1 MKISDIKP
9 IPKYIIK
16 KIKRLD
22 KEKNPTPNGNK
33 RFYSYLTV
41 WNKELVRVTV
51 AVRHRYK
58 TWLCKQVAIHG
69 LNTPHCLVKDM
80 DYYTIAGYVVGWF
93 DEGITNE
100 PKCYEGDW
108 WPYDGKYFNPFAPT
122 VNVDFALKMPKFKY
136 SAVDLYTGDDALKY
150 LKLYEKYPQMEY
162 ITKLGLSYIVT
173 SKQILKLA
181 STSKA
186 FRKWLGRNSQE
197 LKTNCY
203 YVSTIMQAFKK
214 NKPLKEIQDYESAK
228 KSLVRD
234 YHYTRIKGLFKGDIS
249 NLIDYLANKNIRLSL
264 YIDYINA
271 CQELGLNITE
281 IKHRYPH
288 DFMRWHDIRIDENN
302 TRKALEDAKQ
312 QKELYEK
319 FAIISNKF
327 LSLERKKNEN
337 YVVIIAKTPADLK
350 REGLLLHHCV
360 GGSSYSQKFI
370 HEESLIFFVR
380 PINET
385 ETPFITLE
393 YSIRK
398 KQILQC
404 YGDHNQTPEPKVM
417 NFIKKKWL
425 PYANKQLNQLVA

>member
-9 IPKYIIK
+9 IPKYIVN

-22 KEKNPTPNGNK
+22 KTKNPIPNGNK

-69 LNTPHCLVKDM
+69 INTPYCLVKDM

-93 DEGITNE
+93 DEGVTNE

-108 WPYDGKYFNPFAPT
+108 WAYDGKYFNPFAPT
-122 VNVDFALKMPKFKY
+122 VNIDFALKIPKFKY

-162 ITKLGLSYIVT
+162 ITKLGLSYLVT
-173 SKQILKLA
+173 SKQILELA
-181 STSKA
+181 SKSKA

-197 LKTNCY
+197 LKTRPY
-203 YVSTIMQAFKK
+203 YVSTIMQAFKS
-214 NKPLKEIQDYESAK
+214 NKPLKETQDYEATK
-228 KSLVRD
+228 KSLIRD
-234 YHYTRIKGLFKGDIS
+234 YHYTRIKGIFKDDIS
-249 NLIDYLANKNIRLSL
+249 SLIDYLAKKNIRLSL
-264 YIDYINA
+264 YVDYINA
-271 CQELGLNITE
+271 CRELGLNIEE

-302 TRKALEDAKQ
+302 TRKALEDKK
-312 QKELYEK
+312 KEQALNEK
-319 FAIISNKF
+319 FAIVVDKF

-337 YVVIIAKTPADLK
+337 YVVIIAKTPAELK
-350 REGLLLHHCV
+350 NEGTSLHHCV
-360 GGSSYSQKFI
+360 GGMNYTQKFAR
-370 HEESLIFFVR
+370 EESLIFFVR
-380 PINET
+380 NVAEV
-385 ETPFITLE
+385 EKPFITME
-393 YSIRK
+393 YSIPK

-404 YGDHNQTPEPKVM
+404 YGDHNQTPEPTVM

-425 PYANKQLNQLVA
+425 PYANKQINKLVA